1 MEDEV
6 EAGLEVFEEVFQLK
20 KKKSKEPE
28 QAEAVQADDLSYELI
43 SEGES
48 EKEGSDKAKNKI
60 NAGSDFE
67 HLSQYDPDDEFL

>member
-1 MEDEV
+1 MENDE

-20 KKKSKEPE
+20 KRKSKEPE
-28 QAEAVQADDLSYELI
+28 QPEMTQTDDLSYELI

-48 EKEGSDKAKNKI
+48 DKAGSDKANNKI

-67 HLSQYDPDDEFL
+67 HLS

>member
-1 MEDEV
+1 
-6 EAGLEVFEEVFQLK
+6 
-20 KKKSKEPE
+20 
-28 QAEAVQADDLSYELI
+28 LI
-43 SEGES
+43 SEGEN